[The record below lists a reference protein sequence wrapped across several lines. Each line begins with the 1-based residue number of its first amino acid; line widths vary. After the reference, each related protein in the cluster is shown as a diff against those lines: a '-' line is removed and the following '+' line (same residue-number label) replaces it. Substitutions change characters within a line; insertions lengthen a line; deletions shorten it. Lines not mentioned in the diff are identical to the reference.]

1 MSTPGF
7 RFKDGKLYIF
17 GEDEEVM
24 VIESW
29 PELRAV
35 RKRADERAWKEFA
48 PVFRLVHPYRR
59 AKVPVKPKVPVEQL
73 ELALAASSGKPFAP
87 PSLAEQRKRA
97 FDGFRFSLPKEVAK
111 RVERFPGRQWRLLKL
126 FREREQT
133 LELAQQNA
141 ALTFCLAHA
150 ALFRDLSDGGG
161 AMALAATVSQSRQR
175 EIAGWLGF
183 PATEGAAKILSR
195 VQPEAAHPQSLL
207 RLRAALRDE
216 AATRVLS
223 HAPRI
228 NAGVLGLV
236 ADAELRH
243 AATPKLVAEVA
254 SSAAEKYRAA
264 TAGMLADLLA
274 MKQQLA
280 RRNVPPSFSSIARLR
295 EIHGELSAEFCQ
307 LCRDDE
313 RATRFPRPPLPG
325 TPDIVPLRTP
335 LELVNEGASQTNCV
349 ASYIPRVAA
358 GEVYIYRVQRPERA
372 TLSIVPSPD
381 GAWEIDQ
388 LLLAANRPV
397 GAATDYLV
405 RAWLDRFSFAA

>member
-7 RFKDGKLYIF
+7 RFKDGKLYLF

-24 VIESW
+24 LIESW

-35 RKRADERAWKEFA
+35 RKSPGSRAWKEFEPA
-48 PVFRLVHPYRR
+48 FRLVHPYRR
-59 AKVPVKPKVPVEQL
+59 AKAAAKPVATTGQL
-73 ELALAASSGKPFAP
+73 ELSLATPSGMPFAS

-111 RVERFPGRQWRLLKL
+111 RVERFPARQWRLLKL

-133 LELAQQNA
+133 LDLVQQNA

-150 ALFRDLSDGGG
+150 ALFRDLNVNGE
-161 AMALAATVSQSRQR
+161 ALALAAGISQSRQR

-195 VQPEAAHPQSLL
+195 VQPEAAHPQNLL

-216 AATRVLS
+216 AVARLLAHAT
-223 HAPRI
+223 RI

-236 ADAELRH
+236 ADAEVRS
-243 AATPKLVAEVA
+243 AASPKLLAEVA

-264 TAGMLADLLA
+264 TAGLLTDLLA
-274 MKQQLA
+274 MKRQLTN
-280 RRNVPPSFSSIARLR
+280 RSVPPSFSSIARLR
-295 EIHGELSAEFCQ
+295 EVHGELSAEFCQ
-307 LCRDDE
+307 LRRDDA

-325 TPDIVPLRTP
+325 TPEIVPLRTP
-335 LELVNEGASQTNCV
+335 VDLVEEGASQTNCV
-349 ASYIPRVAA
+349 ATYIPRVAA
-358 GEVYIYRVQRPERA
+358 GEVYIYRVLRPERA
-372 TLSIVPSPD
+372 TLSLMPGPD
-381 GAWEIDQ
+381 GVWEIDQ
-388 LLLAANRPV
+388 LLLASNRHV
-397 GAATDYLV
+397 GVVTEQFV
-405 RAWLDRFSFAA
+405 QAWLDRFSFCA